1 MVKLAEIKG
10 IELSGVELKGM
21 PKVERRHGNMQEA
34 VSAIIAANDWDDN
47 TDERA
52 LEADSHDEAMLV
64 LVNHFH
70 GGLAATIHL
79 SATIDGVAP
88 VACDWED
95 LTAEQQSEA
104 NAQAEALGYNS
115 DNVEW
120 WTMDNDNGRAV
131 VSGMFVI
138 KK

>member
-21 PKVERRHGNMQEA
+21 PRVERRHGNMQTA

-52 LEADSHDEAMLV
+52 LEADSHDEAMRV
-64 LVNHFH
+64 LISHYH
-70 GGLAATIHL
+70 GGLAATVHI
-79 SATIDGVAP
+79 SATLEGVDPEAY
-88 VACDWED
+88 DWQD
-95 LTAEQQSEA
+95 LTAEQQAEA
-104 NAQAEALGYNS
+104 NAQAEELGYNS

-131 VSGMFVI
+131 VSGMIAI
-138 KK
+138 K